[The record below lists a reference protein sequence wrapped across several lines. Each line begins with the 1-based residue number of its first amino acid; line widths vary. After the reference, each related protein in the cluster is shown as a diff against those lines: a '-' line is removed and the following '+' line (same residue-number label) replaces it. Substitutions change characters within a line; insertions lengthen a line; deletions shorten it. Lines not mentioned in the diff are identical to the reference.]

1 VGRHEE
7 SKVATT
13 FAELVA
19 RVHGVESRTQRA
31 DEDIT
36 ALITSVVEIR
46 EDVSWTKK
54 ALAALTDDVAGL
66 SGDVAVLK
74 GDVGVLKGDVG
85 VLKGD
90 VGVLKGDVG
99 VLKGDVG
106 VLKGDVAVLKGDVGV
121 LKGDVGVLKGGMRWT
136 TRALDALLAAQ
147 GVSLAPDRDDEPAL

>member
-74 GDVGVLKGDVG
+74 GDVA
-85 VLKGD
+85 
-90 VGVLKGDVG
+90 
-99 VLKGDVG
+99 
-106 VLKGDVAVLKGDVGV
+106 VLKGDVAG
-121 LKGDVGVLKGGMRWT
+121 LKGGMRWT

-147 GVSLAPDRDDEPAL
+147 GVSVAPDRDDEPAL

>member
-66 SGDVAVLK
+66 SGNVAGLSGDVAVLK
-74 GDVGVLKGDVG
+74 GDTAVLKGDMAG
-85 VLKGD
+85 LS
-90 VGVLKGDVG
+90 
-99 VLKGDVG
+99 
-106 VLKGDVAVLKGDVGV
+106 GDVAVLKGDVAG
-121 LKGDVGVLKGGMRWT
+121 LKGGMRWT

-147 GVSLAPDRDDEPAL
+147 GVSVAPDRDDEPAL

>member
-66 SGDVAVLK
+66 SGNVAGLSGDVA
-74 GDVGVLKGDVG
+74 
-85 VLKGD
+85 
-90 VGVLKGDVG
+90 
-99 VLKGDVG
+99 
-106 VLKGDVAVLKGDVGV
+106 VLKGDVAVLKGDVAG
-121 LKGDVGVLKGGMRWT
+121 LKGGMRWT

-147 GVSLAPDRDDEPAL
+147 GVSVAPDRDDEPAL

>member
-66 SGDVAVLK
+66 SGNVAGLSGNVAGLSGDVAVLK
-74 GDVGVLKGDVG
+74 GDTAVLKGDMAG
-85 VLKGD
+85 LS
-90 VGVLKGDVG
+90 
-99 VLKGDVG
+99 
-106 VLKGDVAVLKGDVGV
+106 GDVAVLKGDVAG
-121 LKGDVGVLKGGMRWT
+121 LKGGMRWT

-147 GVSLAPDRDDEPAL
+147 GVSVAPDRDDEPAL

>member
-66 SGDVAVLK
+66 SGNVAGLSGDVA
-74 GDVGVLKGDVG
+74 
-85 VLKGD
+85 
-90 VGVLKGDVG
+90 
-99 VLKGDVG
+99 
-106 VLKGDVAVLKGDVGV
+106 VLKGDVAVLKGDMAVLKGDMAGLKGDTAVLKGDMAGLSGDVAV
-121 LKGDVGVLKGGMRWT
+121 LKGDVAGLKGGMRWT

-147 GVSLAPDRDDEPAL
+147 GVSVAPDRDDEPAL